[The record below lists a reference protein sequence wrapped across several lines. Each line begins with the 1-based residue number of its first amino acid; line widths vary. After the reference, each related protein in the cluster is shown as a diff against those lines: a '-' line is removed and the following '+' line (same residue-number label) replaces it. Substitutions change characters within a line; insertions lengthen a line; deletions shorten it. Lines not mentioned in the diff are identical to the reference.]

1 MKDGAGGRLMRGL
14 DIGTNSSFN
23 RSLANRVF
31 VEVHLGRIVIAALL
45 FVVASP
51 YIIRKVDLL
60 FRIDVFGETTFAV
73 AVRAC
78 VPGAD
83 TFVWF

>member
-1 MKDGAGGRLMRGL
+1 M
-14 DIGTNSSFN
+14 
-23 RSLANRVF
+23 
-31 VEVHLGRIVIAALL
+31 
-45 FVVASP
+45 VASP
-51 YIIRKVDLL
+51 YIVGKADLL
-60 FRIDVFGETTFAV
+60 FRVDVFGETTFAM

>member
-1 MKDGAGGRLMRGL
+1 MRSTYKQL
-14 DIGTNSSFN
+14 YYIN
-23 RSLANRVF
+23 R
-31 VEVHLGRIVIAALL
+31 G
-45 FVVASP
+45 
-51 YIIRKVDLL
+51 KVKAEDVYK
-60 FRIDVFGETTFAV
+60 RQDVFGETTFAM

>member
-1 MKDGAGGRLMRGL
+1 M
-14 DIGTNSSFN
+14 
-23 RSLANRVF
+23 
-31 VEVHLGRIVIAALL
+31 
-45 FVVASP
+45 VASP
-51 YIIRKVDLL
+51 YIVRKTDLL
-60 FRIDVFGETTFAV
+60 FRIDVFDKTTFAV

>member
-1 MKDGAGGRLMRGL
+1 M
-14 DIGTNSSFN
+14 
-23 RSLANRVF
+23 SLAKKSF
-31 VEVHLGRIVIAALL
+31 VVAALL
-45 FVVASP
+45 FMVASP
-51 YIIRKVDLL
+51 YIVRKADLF
-60 FRIDVFGETTFAV
+60 FRIDVFGKTTFAV

>member
-1 MKDGAGGRLMRGL
+1 M
-14 DIGTNSSFN
+14 
-23 RSLANRVF
+23 
-31 VEVHLGRIVIAALL
+31 
-45 FVVASP
+45 VASP
-51 YIIRKVDLL
+51 YIIGKADLL

-78 VPGAD
+78 MPGAD